1 VIPVK
6 WPSRR
11 RRSYLELLDLGQPL
25 TVRAGH
31 AVHAH
36 APRRPARPGPQ
47 RLASG
52 REARGGLGP
61 AQFHIHTPLRR
72 PRAAQRRLIAIKT
85 KIRLPNALPIVLN
98 CAIGIINWVYVYHTC
113 FFSHRHIQK
122 T

>member
-1 VIPVK
+1 MIPVK
-6 WPSRR
+6 WPSRRLEQTRR

-36 APRRPARPGPQ
+36 APRRPARPVPQ

-72 PRAAQRRLIAIKT
+72 LAAQRRLIAIKT
-85 KIRLPNALPIVLN
+85 KIIDYQMHCQL
-98 CAIGIINWVYVYHTC
+98 
-113 FFSHRHIQK
+113 F
-122 T
+122 